1 MANDA
6 YLIAVL
12 TAVIRVLHEQRA
24 DFALAGGLAYSALV
38 TPRATVDIDV
48 LIFIPT
54 RPPTKLFESFRLVLP
69 VFRPHDQPMVFRRA
83 TIWRAIGGEPGRE
96 VVLDFILAETEFHRS
111 ALARKRT
118 VTFAGMALPIVAIED
133 LVLLKALA
141 GRAQDRADIEGV
153 LAGAGIRLDREYL
166 DQWARRLGVD
176 LASPGR
182 SESS

>member
-1 MANDA
+1 VANDA
-6 YLIAVL
+6 YLTAVL
-12 TAVIRVLHEQRA
+12 TAVIRGLHGQRV

-48 LIFIPT
+48 LILMPT
-54 RPPTKLFESFRLVLP
+54 RPPTDLFEGLRAALP

-83 TIWRAIGGEPGRE
+83 TIWRALGGEPGRE
-96 VVLDFILAETEFHRS
+96 IVLDFILAENDFHRS

-118 VTFAGMALPIVAIED
+118 VAFAGMALPIVAIED

-153 LAGAGIRLDREYL
+153 LTGAGITLDREYL

-176 LASPGR
+176 LALPGR